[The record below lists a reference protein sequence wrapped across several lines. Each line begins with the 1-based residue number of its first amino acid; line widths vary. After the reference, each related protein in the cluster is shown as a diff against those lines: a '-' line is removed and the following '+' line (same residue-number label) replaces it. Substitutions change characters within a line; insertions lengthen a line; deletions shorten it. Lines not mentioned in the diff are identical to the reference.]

1 MLNIDQL
8 DQKKVLTQSKDYS
21 LKTLKELYDDGD
33 LITNPDYQREFVYTD
48 KESSSLIESL
58 LLGIPIPTVY
68 LCEENDETYSVI
80 DGQQRITSFVK
91 YLKNE
96 FALTGL
102 KVLRDLN
109 GKLFKELDEPFQ
121 KKLKNSTIHAI
132 CLCKESQE
140 LKYEIFARLNLGSKH
155 LNSQE
160 IRNCIYRG
168 SFNNMLNDLAKNT
181 KNLPE
186 LFSKS
191 KSENNNRKAY
201 QERILRFFALRD
213 YANYGSS
220 ISKTLNTYMSKHQND
235 TDEELKKMKDLFK
248 GTIDIIK
255 QVLGENAFSAVSV
268 DSKTYINKF
277 SPSVYDSI
285 MISFSYFDK
294 NSLMRHSDE
303 IRTKVDNIR
312 KNNMEYRGYSE
323 KSTASKSCVIGRIQI
338 IFDAIYSCM
347 TDDDM
352 NGSKRLFSL
361 ETKQQLWHKG
371 YICPYCHNEILS
383 IDDAEVDHIIAFSK
397 GGETTIDNA
406 QLLHKYCNRVK
417 SANDEDWDD
426 EDLDGEED

>member
-1 MLNIDQL
+1 MFDINQL
-8 DQKKVLTQSKDYS
+8 DQKKVFTKSMDPS
-21 LKTLKELYDDGD
+21 LSSLKELYDDGD

-96 FALTGL
+96 FALTKL

-109 GKLFKELDEPFQ
+109 GKLFKELDVPFQ

-168 SFNNMLNDLAKNT
+168 SFNNMLNDLAKDT

-191 KSENNNRKAY
+191 KSKNANRKAY

-235 TDEELKKMKDLFK
+235 TDEELKQMKDLFK

-268 DSKTYINKF
+268 DNETYINKF

-285 MISFSYFDK
+285 MIPFSYFNK
-294 NSLMRHSDE
+294 NALMRHSDE
-303 IRTKVDNIR
+303 IREKIDNIR
-312 KNNMEYRGYSE
+312 KNNIEYRGYSE

-347 TDDDM
+347 SDDDM

-361 ETKQQLWHKG
+361 ETKQQLWHEG

-426 EDLDGEED
+426 EDLDGEDD

>member
-1 MLNIDQL
+1 MFDINQL
-8 DQKKVLTQSKDYS
+8 DQKKVFTKSMDPS
-21 LKTLKELYDDGD
+21 LSSLKELYDDGD

-96 FALTGL
+96 FALTKL

-109 GKLFKELDEPFQ
+109 GKLFKELDGPFQ

-168 SFNNMLNDLAKNT
+168 SFNNMLNDLAKDT

-191 KSENNNRKAY
+191 KSKNDNRKAY

-235 TDEELKKMKDLFK
+235 TDEELKQMKDLFK

-255 QVLGENAFSAVSV
+255 QVLG
-268 DSKTYINKF
+268 
-277 SPSVYDSI
+277 
-285 MISFSYFDK
+285 
-294 NSLMRHSDE
+294 
-303 IRTKVDNIR
+303 
-312 KNNMEYRGYSE
+312 
-323 KSTASKSCVIGRIQI
+323 
-338 IFDAIYSCM
+338 
-347 TDDDM
+347 
-352 NGSKRLFSL
+352 
-361 ETKQQLWHKG
+361 
-371 YICPYCHNEILS
+371 
-383 IDDAEVDHIIAFSK
+383 
-397 GGETTIDNA
+397 
-406 QLLHKYCNRVK
+406 
-417 SANDEDWDD
+417 
-426 EDLDGEED
+426 